1 MEKDTAKLQAV
12 FNYDMAGF
20 GSSKDALYVEPDDVA
35 VNRDVIT
42 LVRGVMKDHLGT
54 KGFPERAA
62 SVKSQG
68 GTDSYVFQNTRTRDA
83 AQYPAVTIYTS
94 AWDKERTLP
103 VTEGFPPLNWYADEK
118 PGMLTVDNDPFYHS
132 VGDTPANTTDT
143 EPFDMGWC
151 ARVGLLS
158 ARRLMGQK

>member
-1 MEKDTAKLQAV
+1 
-12 FNYDMAGF
+12 
-20 GSSKDALYVEPDDVA
+20 
-35 VNRDVIT
+35 
-42 LVRGVMKDHLGT
+42 LVRGVMKDHLGS

-62 SVKSQG
+62 SVKTQG
-68 GTDSYVFQNTRTRDA
+68 GTDSYVFQNTRTPGA
-83 AQYPAVTIYTS
+83 TLYPSVTLYTS

-118 PGMLTVDNDPFYHS
+118 PGMVTVDGDPFYHS

-158 ARRLMGQK
+158 ARRLMEVGRSPAPSRLLRPIL